1 MNQPHDLGDRQF
13 EPDYPLFS
21 QGIKTAASKLTGSL
35 VVIAVAVVTLGWVA
49 VRLGESGSSTGAVVA
64 IVMIFLLAFALL
76 LLSGRRYAQVE
87 EVAADRTN
95 APTESETEDRGE

>member
-13 EPDYPLFS
+13 EPEYRLFS
-21 QGIKTAASKLTGSL
+21 HGIKTAASKLTGDL
-35 VVIAVAVVTLGWVA
+35 VVIAVAEVTLGWVA
-49 VRLGESGSSTGAVVA
+49 IRLGESGSWAGAVVA

-87 EVAADRTN
+87 EVDAHRTD